1 MTTQAPAA
9 RQIPA
14 QRTVGIGEA
23 LVDGSGPSLAALGL
37 GSCVG
42 LSAWDPV
49 TRVGG
54 LAHFMLPSG
63 TRAGNPVKY
72 IDTGLP
78 WFLTALA
85 GAGARPR
92 RSQFKAAGGAAMF
105 LGVSGSLEVGRRNV
119 AALSEALGALGIE
132 LSAQDLGGTIG
143 RSIELDLATG
153 QLTVRTIRG
162 TSIL

>member
-1 MTTQAPAA
+1 MIERAA
-9 RQIPA
+9 DPKLIRF

-23 LVDGSGPSLAALGL
+23 MIDGAGALLAAFGL

-42 LSAWDPV
+42 LAAWDPI

-63 TRAGNPVKY
+63 SRAGSPAKY
-72 IDTGLP
+72 VDTGLD

-85 GAGARPR
+85 DAGASPR
-92 RSQFKAAGGAAMF
+92 RAQFKAAGGAAMF
-105 LGVSGSLEVGRRNV
+105 LGVSGSLAVGKRNV
-119 AALSEALGALGIE
+119 CALDEAMAAAGLRLVAR
-132 LSAQDLGGTIG
+132 DLGGSVG
-143 RSIELDLATG
+143 RSVELDLATG
-153 QLTVRTIRG
+153 NLSVRTING